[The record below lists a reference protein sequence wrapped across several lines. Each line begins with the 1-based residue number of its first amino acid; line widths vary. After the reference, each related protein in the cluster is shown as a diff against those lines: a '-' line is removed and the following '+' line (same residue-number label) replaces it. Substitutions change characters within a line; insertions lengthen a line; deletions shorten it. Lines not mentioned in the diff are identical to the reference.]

1 MLPIAHLC
9 VMADLWTVF
18 PAHCGNWPG
27 FRAERNLRVVP
38 RVPVDKMPL
47 PLPNCPKC
55 GGQTK
60 VIGQSEHPVL
70 TYLRCDGCGHVFVPS
85 VSRS

>member
-1 MLPIAHLC
+1 MEIGRDF
-9 VMADLWTVF
+9 V
-18 PAHCGNWPG
+18 
-27 FRAERNLRVVP
+27 RNVTCEARLRIV
-38 RVPVDKMPL
+38 VDKMPL
-47 PLPNCPKC
+47 PPPNCPKC

-85 VSRS
+85 ISRS